1 MNHVHKPI
9 VFMLMSTLSLSVTG
23 LLAKQLSEALS
34 VSMFSF
40 LRFFLPAL
48 ILLLVLIPK
57 GIKLP
62 KSTELKPTLLRA
74 LCIGLSQLCFIASL
88 QTLTLVESVVLFATG
103 PLFMPVIEK
112 LVWHGKIRASTV
124 FGIVMAFSGVV
135 LLAGTEGE
143 FTLRYDLLLGLA
155 GGLFNSGS
163 QLTLYKVSKSNM
175 SPLEINFWAFSFAA
189 LFILPLALI
198 NDGSG
203 LLGAHSFSLSVEPS
217 VLWLLVMSMLII
229 NTQVFRAKAYQLASS
244 GSQLAPLIFTNLLFT
259 AVWQSLFFADVMSR
273 TQIAGMGLIVLRDGI
288 EWVLGCIGQAS
299 PKQGVTNENILVPRK
314 SKLR

>member
-34 VSMFSF
+34 VTMFIF

-112 LVWHGKIRASTV
+112 LVWHGKVRASTV

-217 VLWLLVMSMLII
+217 VLLLLAMSMLII

-273 TQIAGMGLIVLRDGI
+273 TQIAGMGLIVLAT
-288 EWVLGCIGQAS
+288 VLNGCWD
-299 PKQGVTNENILVPRK
+299 VLVK
-314 SKLR
+314 HHQSKALQTRTS

>member
-34 VSMFSF
+34 VTMFSF

-217 VLWLLVMSMLII
+217 VLLLLAMSMLII

-259 AVWQSLFFADVMSR
+259 AVWQSLYFADVMSR
-273 TQIAGMGLIVLRDGI
+273 TQIAGMGLIVLAT
-288 EWVLGCIGQAS
+288 VLNGCWD
-299 PKQGVTNENILVPRK
+299 VLVK
-314 SKLR
+314 HHQSKALQTRTS

>member
-34 VSMFSF
+34 VTMFSF

-48 ILLLVLIPK
+48 ILLLALIPK

-273 TQIAGMGLIVLRDGI
+273 TQIAGMGLIVLAT
-288 EWVLGCIGQAS
+288 VLNGCWD
-299 PKQGVTNENILVPRK
+299 VLVK
-314 SKLR
+314 HHQSKALQTRTS

>member
-273 TQIAGMGLIVLRDGI
+273 TQIAGMGLIVLAT
-288 EWVLGCIGQAS
+288 VLNGCWD
-299 PKQGVTNENILVPRK
+299 VLVK
-314 SKLR
+314 HHQSKALQTRTS

>member
-34 VSMFSF
+34 VTMFSF
-40 LRFFLPAL
+40 LRFFLPAV

-88 QTLTLVESVVLFATG
+88 HTLTLVESVVLFATG

-273 TQIAGMGLIVLRDGI
+273 TQIAGMGLIVLAT
-288 EWVLGCIGQAS
+288 VLNGCWD
-299 PKQGVTNENILVPRK
+299 VLVK
-314 SKLR
+314 HHQSKALQTRTS

>member
-34 VSMFSF
+34 VTMFSF

-135 LLAGTEGE
+135 LLAGTKGE

-273 TQIAGMGLIVLRDGI
+273 TQIAGMGLIVLAT
-288 EWVLGCIGQAS
+288 VLNGCWD
-299 PKQGVTNENILVPRK
+299 VLVK
-314 SKLR
+314 HHQSKALQTRTS

>member
-34 VSMFSF
+34 VTMFSF

-112 LVWHGKIRASTV
+112 LVWHGKIRASTF

-273 TQIAGMGLIVLRDGI
+273 PQIAGMGLIVLAT
-288 EWVLGCIGQAS
+288 VLNGCWD
-299 PKQGVTNENILVPRK
+299 VLVK
-314 SKLR
+314 YHQSKALQTRTS

>member
-34 VSMFSF
+34 VTMFSF

-198 NDGSG
+198 NDGFG
-203 LLGAHSFSLSVEPS
+203 LLGAHAFSLSVEPS
-217 VLWLLVMSMLII
+217 VLWLLAMSMLII

-273 TQIAGMGLIVLRDGI
+273 TQIAGMGLIVLAT
-288 EWVLGCIGQAS
+288 VLNGCWD
-299 PKQGVTNENILVPRK
+299 VLVK
-314 SKLR
+314 HHQSKALQTRTS

>member
-34 VSMFSF
+34 VTMFSF

-203 LLGAHSFSLSVEPS
+203 MLGAHSFSLSVESS

-273 TQIAGMGLIVLRDGI
+273 TQIAGMGLIVLAT
-288 EWVLGCIGQAS
+288 VLNGCWD
-299 PKQGVTNENILVPRK
+299 VLVK
-314 SKLR
+314 HHQSKALQTRTS

>member
-34 VSMFSF
+34 VTMFSF

-62 KSTELKPTLLRA
+62 KSTELKATLLRA

-203 LLGAHSFSLSVEPS
+203 LLGAHSFSLSVEPR

-273 TQIAGMGLIVLRDGI
+273 TQIAGMGLIVLAT
-288 EWVLGCIGQAS
+288 VLNGCWD
-299 PKQGVTNENILVPRK
+299 VLVK
-314 SKLR
+314 HHQSKALQTRTS

>member
-23 LLAKQLSEALS
+23 MLAKQLSEALS
-34 VSMFSF
+34 VTMFSF

-273 TQIAGMGLIVLRDGI
+273 TQIAGMGLIVLAT
-288 EWVLGCIGQAS
+288 VLNGCWD
-299 PKQGVTNENILVPRK
+299 VLVK
-314 SKLR
+314 HHQSKALQTRTS

>member
-9 VFMLMSTLSLSVTG
+9 IFMLMSTLSLSVTG

-34 VSMFSF
+34 VTMFSF

-217 VLWLLVMSMLII
+217 VLWLLAMSMLII

-273 TQIAGMGLIVLRDGI
+273 TQIAGMGLIVLAT
-288 EWVLGCIGQAS
+288 VLNGCWD
-299 PKQGVTNENILVPRK
+299 VLVK
-314 SKLR
+314 HHQSKALQTRTS

>member
-34 VSMFSF
+34 VIMFSF

-112 LVWHGKIRASTV
+112 LVWHGKVRASTV

-155 GGLFNSGS
+155 SGLFNSGS

-273 TQIAGMGLIVLRDGI
+273 TQIAGMGLIVLAT
-288 EWVLGCIGQAS
+288 VLNGCWD
-299 PKQGVTNENILVPRK
+299 VLVK
-314 SKLR
+314 HHQSKALQTRTS

>member
-34 VSMFSF
+34 VTMFSF

-112 LVWHGKIRASTV
+112 LVWHGKIRTSIV

-203 LLGAHSFSLSVEPS
+203 LLGAHSFSLSVELS
-217 VLWLLVMSMLII
+217 VLLLLAMSMLII

-273 TQIAGMGLIVLRDGI
+273 TQIAGMGLIVLAT
-288 EWVLGCIGQAS
+288 VLNGCWD
-299 PKQGVTNENILVPRK
+299 VLVK
-314 SKLR
+314 HHQSKALQTRTS

>member
-34 VSMFSF
+34 VTMFSF

-217 VLWLLVMSMLII
+217 VLWLLAMSMLII

-273 TQIAGMGLIVLRDGI
+273 TQIAGMGLIVLAT
-288 EWVLGCIGQAS
+288 VLNGCWD
-299 PKQGVTNENILVPRK
+299 VLVK
-314 SKLR
+314 HHQSKALQTRTSYCLVKVS

>member
-34 VSMFSF
+34 VTMFSF
-40 LRFFLPAL
+40 LRFFLPAV

-112 LVWHGKIRASTV
+112 LVWHGKTRASTV

-273 TQIAGMGLIVLRDGI
+273 TQIAGMGLIVLAT
-288 EWVLGCIGQAS
+288 VLNGCWD
-299 PKQGVTNENILVPRK
+299 VLVK
-314 SKLR
+314 HHQSKALQTRTS

>member
-1 MNHVHKPI
+1 MNHAHKPI

-34 VSMFSF
+34 VTMFSF

-124 FGIVMAFSGVV
+124 FGIAMAFSGVV

-163 QLTLYKVSKSNM
+163 QLMLYKVSKSNM

-273 TQIAGMGLIVLRDGI
+273 TQIAGMGLIVLAT
-288 EWVLGCIGQAS
+288 VLNGCWD
-299 PKQGVTNENILVPRK
+299 VLVK
-314 SKLR
+314 HHQSKALQTRTS

>member
-34 VSMFSF
+34 VTMFSF

-124 FGIVMAFSGVV
+124 FSIVMAFSGVV

-143 FTLRYDLLLGLA
+143 FTLRYDLLFGLA

-203 LLGAHSFSLSVEPS
+203 LLGAHSFSLSVEPR

-273 TQIAGMGLIVLRDGI
+273 TQIAGMGLIVLAT
-288 EWVLGCIGQAS
+288 VLNGCWD
-299 PKQGVTNENILVPRK
+299 VLVK
-314 SKLR
+314 HHQSKALQTRTS

>member
-34 VSMFSF
+34 VTMFSF

-203 LLGAHSFSLSVEPS
+203 LLGVHSFSLSVEPR
-217 VLWLLVMSMLII
+217 VLLLLAMSMLII

-273 TQIAGMGLIVLRDGI
+273 TQIAGMGLIVLAT
-288 EWVLGCIGQAS
+288 VLNGCWD
-299 PKQGVTNENILVPRK
+299 VLVK
-314 SKLR
+314 HHQSKALQTRTS

>member
-34 VSMFSF
+34 VTMFSF

-88 QTLTLVESVVLFATG
+88 QALTLVESVVLFATG

-112 LVWHGKIRASTV
+112 LVWHGKVRASTV

-273 TQIAGMGLIVLRDGI
+273 TQIAGMGLIVLAT
-288 EWVLGCIGQAS
+288 VLNGCS
-299 PKQGVTNENILVPRK
+299 DVLVK
-314 SKLR
+314 HHQSKALQTRTS

>member
-34 VSMFSF
+34 VTMFSF

-112 LVWHGKIRASTV
+112 LAWHGKIRASTV

-273 TQIAGMGLIVLRDGI
+273 TQIAGMGLIVLAT
-288 EWVLGCIGQAS
+288 VLNGCWD
-299 PKQGVTNENILVPRK
+299 VLVK
-314 SKLR
+314 HHQSKALQTRTS

>member
-9 VFMLMSTLSLSVTG
+9 VFMLMSTLSLSVTS

-34 VSMFSF
+34 VTMFSF

-273 TQIAGMGLIVLRDGI
+273 SQIAGMGLIVLAT
-288 EWVLGCIGQAS
+288 VLNGGWD
-299 PKQGVTNENILVPRK
+299 VLVK
-314 SKLR
+314 HHQSKALQTRTS

>member
-34 VSMFSF
+34 VTMFSF

-135 LLAGTEGE
+135 LLAGTEDE

-217 VLWLLVMSMLII
+217 VLWLLAMSMLII

-273 TQIAGMGLIVLRDGI
+273 TQIAGMGLIVLAT
-288 EWVLGCIGQAS
+288 VLNGCWD
-299 PKQGVTNENILVPRK
+299 VLVK
-314 SKLR
+314 HHQSKALQTRTP

>member
-34 VSMFSF
+34 VTMFSF

-175 SPLEINFWAFSFAA
+175 SPLEINFWVFSFAA

-273 TQIAGMGLIVLRDGI
+273 TQIAGMGLIVLAT
-288 EWVLGCIGQAS
+288 VLNGCWD
-299 PKQGVTNENILVPRK
+299 VLVK
-314 SKLR
+314 HHQSKALQTRTS

>member
-34 VSMFSF
+34 VTMFSF

-103 PLFMPVIEK
+103 PLFIPVIEK
-112 LVWHGKIRASTV
+112 LVWHGKIRASTL

-189 LFILPLALI
+189 LFILLLALI

-217 VLWLLVMSMLII
+217 MLWLLVMSMLII

-259 AVWQSLFFADVMSR
+259 AVWQSLFFADVMRR
-273 TQIAGMGLIVLRDGI
+273 TQIAGMGLIVLAT
-288 EWVLGCIGQAS
+288 VLNGCWD
-299 PKQGVTNENILVPRK
+299 VLVK
-314 SKLR
+314 HHQSKALQTRTS

>member
-34 VSMFSF
+34 VTMFSF

-62 KSTELKPTLLRA
+62 KSTELKATLLRA

-124 FGIVMAFSGVV
+124 LGIVMAFSGVV

-203 LLGAHSFSLSVEPS
+203 LLGAHSFSLSVEPR

-273 TQIAGMGLIVLRDGI
+273 TQIAGMGLIVLAT
-288 EWVLGCIGQAS
+288 VLNGCWD
-299 PKQGVTNENILVPRK
+299 VLVK
-314 SKLR
+314 HHQSKALQTRTS

>member
-34 VSMFSF
+34 VTMFSF

-124 FGIVMAFSGVV
+124 FGIVMAFSGMV

-189 LFILPLALI
+189 LFILPLARI

-273 TQIAGMGLIVLRDGI
+273 TQIAGMGLIVLAT
-288 EWVLGCIGQAS
+288 VLNGCWD
-299 PKQGVTNENILVPRK
+299 VLVK
-314 SKLR
+314 HHQSKALQTRTS

>member
-34 VSMFSF
+34 VTMFSF

-198 NDGSG
+198 NDASG
-203 LLGAHSFSLSVEPS
+203 LLGAHSFSLPVEPS

-259 AVWQSLFFADVMSR
+259 AVFGNHFFFADVMSR
-273 TQIAGMGLIVLRDGI
+273 TQIAGMGLIVLAT
-288 EWVLGCIGQAS
+288 VLNGCWD
-299 PKQGVTNENILVPRK
+299 VLVK
-314 SKLR
+314 HHQSKALQTRTS

>member
-34 VSMFSF
+34 VTMFSF

-198 NDGSG
+198 NDGYG

-273 TQIAGMGLIVLRDGI
+273 TQIAGMGLIVLAT
-288 EWVLGCIGQAS
+288 VLNGCWD
-299 PKQGVTNENILVPRK
+299 VLVK
-314 SKLR
+314 HHQSKALQTRTS

>member
-34 VSMFSF
+34 VTMFSF
-40 LRFFLPAL
+40 LRLFLPAL

-273 TQIAGMGLIVLRDGI
+273 TQIAGMGLIVLAT
-288 EWVLGCIGQAS
+288 VLNGCWD
-299 PKQGVTNENILVPRK
+299 VLVK
-314 SKLR
+314 HHQSKALQTRTS

>member
-23 LLAKQLSEALS
+23 LLAKLLSEALS
-34 VSMFSF
+34 VTMFSF

-62 KSTELKPTLLRA
+62 KSTELKATLLRA

-203 LLGAHSFSLSVEPS
+203 LLGAHSFSLSVEPR

-273 TQIAGMGLIVLRDGI
+273 TQIAGMGLIVLAT
-288 EWVLGCIGQAS
+288 VLNGCWD
-299 PKQGVTNENILVPRK
+299 VLVK
-314 SKLR
+314 HHQSKALQTKTS

>member
-1 MNHVHKPI
+1 MNHAHKPI

-34 VSMFSF
+34 VTMFSF

-203 LLGAHSFSLSVEPS
+203 LLGAQSFSLSVEPS

-273 TQIAGMGLIVLRDGI
+273 TQIAGMGLIVLAT
-288 EWVLGCIGQAS
+288 VLNGCWD
-299 PKQGVTNENILVPRK
+299 VLVK
-314 SKLR
+314 HHQSKALQTRTS

>member
-34 VSMFSF
+34 LTMFSF

-273 TQIAGMGLIVLRDGI
+273 TQIAGMGLIVLAT
-288 EWVLGCIGQAS
+288 VLNGCWD
-299 PKQGVTNENILVPRK
+299 VLVK
-314 SKLR
+314 HHQSKALQTRTS

>member
-34 VSMFSF
+34 VTMFSF

-48 ILLLVLIPK
+48 ILLFVLIPK

-103 PLFMPVIEK
+103 PLFIPVIEK

-217 VLWLLVMSMLII
+217 VLLLLAMSMLII

-273 TQIAGMGLIVLRDGI
+273 TQIAGMGLIVLAT
-288 EWVLGCIGQAS
+288 VLNGCWDVLVKHHQSKALQARTS
-299 PKQGVTNENILVPRK
+299 
-314 SKLR
+314 

>member
-34 VSMFSF
+34 VTMFSF

-88 QTLTLVESVVLFATG
+88 QTLTLVESVVLFAIG

-112 LVWHGKIRASTV
+112 LVWHGKVRASTV

-217 VLWLLVMSMLII
+217 VLLLLAMSMLII

-273 TQIAGMGLIVLRDGI
+273 TQIAGMGLIVLAT
-288 EWVLGCIGQAS
+288 VLNGCWD
-299 PKQGVTNENILVPRK
+299 VLVK
-314 SKLR
+314 HHQSKALQTRTS